1 MLTMRVA
8 MFSYHTCPLATL
20 GGKETGG
27 MNVYVRELTRALGR
41 RGVGVD
47 VFTRSQDEH
56 VPHVLHDLGFGNRVV
71 HIPSGPEHPLP
82 KDELQAHLPEF
93 VERVQDFAQRKR
105 LKYDLIHSHYWLSGA
120 AALQLQPAWK
130 TPIVQTFHTLGEMK
144 NQVARSAQELASPAR
159 LEMESRLLKSV
170 DRIIASTQA
179 ELTQFRWLYQAPTAR
194 VVVVEPGVD
203 TSHFYPIPRDEA
215 REFVGVSDDRR
226 IVLFVGR
233 IEPLK
238 GVDSLLR
245 AVALIQADGKVDL
258 HLMVIGG
265 EPEAGEQE
273 LDAEMRRLL
282 KLTKE
287 LGIEEAV
294 TYLGRRDQD
303 KLQYYYSAAEVV
315 VMPSHY
321 ESFGLVALE
330 AMACGTPVIASE
342 TGGLVFLV
350 QDGETGFHVPT
361 AMPAALAERLVQL
374 LNDRELRAR
383 LGAQAAEY
391 ARGFDWQGVADRMIT
406 IYRQL
411 VSEPEAAARAE
422 APAEPRG

>member
-1 MLTMRVA
+1 
-8 MFSYHTCPLATL
+8 
-20 GGKETGG
+20 
-27 MNVYVRELTRALGR
+27 MNVYVRELTRALGQR
-41 RGVGVD
+41 KIGVD

-56 VPHVLHDLGFGNRVV
+56 VPHVLHDLGYGNRVV

-82 KDELQAHLPEF
+82 KDDLQAHLPEF
-93 VERVQDFAQRKR
+93 VERVQDFAQRKS

-120 AALQLQPAWK
+120 AALQLQPAWGA
-130 TPIVQTFHTLGEMK
+130 PIVQTFHTLGEMK
-144 NQVARSAQELASPAR
+144 NQVARSPDEVASPAR
-159 LEMESRLLKSV
+159 MEMEGRLLREC
-170 DRIIASTQA
+170 DRITASTQA
-179 ELTQFRWLYQAPTAR
+179 ELAQFRWLYQAPTER
-194 VVVVEPGVD
+194 VVVIKPGVD

-215 REFVGVSDDRR
+215 REFVGVTDKRH

-245 AVALIQADGKVDL
+245 AVELILADGKLDL
-258 HLMVIGG
+258 HLLVIGG
-265 EPEAGEQE
+265 EPEVGEQQ
-273 LDAEMRRLL
+273 LDSEMRRLL
-282 KLTKE
+282 ELTNE
-287 LGIEEAV
+287 LGIGDSV

-303 KLQYYYSAAEVV
+303 TLQYYYSAAEVV

-374 LNDRELRAR
+374 LSDPQLRAR

-406 IYRQL
+406 VYREL
-411 VSEPEAAARAE
+411 TAAPDRLLSC
-422 APAEPRG
+422 